1 MQSPFTREGCPAVW
15 FEWRHHP
22 HPSEEDWAGSE
33 TRISL
38 CLYLVRLHNK
48 GVSLR
53 SELSRVP
60 LLTCVSDT
68 GGQIVQLI
76 VINIRHLQSGQHVA
90 DRLPKQVHPSK
101 KVATKGL
108 ILFFLLRLL
117 QFDRSCQRY
126 CRIFATQGC
135 RLYPTIM
142 AITQFIS

>member
-1 MQSPFTREGCPAVW
+1 M
-15 FEWRHHP
+15 
-22 HPSEEDWAGSE
+22 
-33 TRISL
+33 
-38 CLYLVRLHNK
+38 RLHNK

-53 SELSRVP
+53 SEPSRVP

-108 ILFFLLRLL
+108 ILFFFVETFAIRPELSAIL
-117 QFDRSCQRY
+117 QDFRYTVMSVISC
-126 CRIFATQGC
+126 
-135 RLYPTIM
+135 
-142 AITQFIS
+142 